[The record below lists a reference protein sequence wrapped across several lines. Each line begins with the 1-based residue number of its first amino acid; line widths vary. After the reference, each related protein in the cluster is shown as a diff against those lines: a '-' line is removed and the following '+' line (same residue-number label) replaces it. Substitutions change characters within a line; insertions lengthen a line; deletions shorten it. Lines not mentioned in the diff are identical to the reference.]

1 MIRFQTKTHS
11 PAHQT
16 CISSV
21 ENRLAEKM
29 REMAFAGEKV
39 TPESLE
45 NYGFTREV
53 VEKFGQ
59 RAAALARRRS
69 IKRIDSHA

>member
-1 MIRFQTKTHS
+1 
-11 PAHQT
+11 
-16 CISSV
+16 
-21 ENRLAEKM
+21 M

-69 IKRIDSHA
+69 VKRIDSHA

>member
-1 MIRFQTKTHS
+1 MILFQPKSQAIS
-11 PAHQT
+11 PRSS
-16 CISSV
+16 ISSL

-29 REMAFAGEKV
+29 REMAFAGENV

-45 NYGFTREV
+45 NYGFSREV
-53 VEKFGQ
+53 VAKLGQ

>member
-1 MIRFQTKTHS
+1 MIQFHPKAQTIQ
-11 PAHQT
+11 PRT
-16 CISSV
+16 CISSL
-21 ENRLAEKM
+21 ESRLAEKM

-69 IKRIDSHA
+69 IKRIDNHA

>member
-1 MIRFQTKTHS
+1 MIQFQPKAQTVQ
-11 PAHQT
+11 PRT

-21 ENRLAEKM
+21 ESRLADKM
-29 REMAFAGEKV
+29 REMAFGGENV
-39 TPESLE
+39 TPETLE
-45 NYGFTREV
+45 NHGFSREV
-53 VEKFGQ
+53 VAKLGQ

>member
-1 MIRFQTKTHS
+1 MILFQPKPQVIS
-11 PAHQT
+11 PRT
-16 CISSV
+16 CISSM
-21 ENRLAEKM
+21 ENHLAEKM
-29 REMAFAGEKV
+29 REMAFAGENV

-45 NYGFTREV
+45 NYGFSREV
-53 VEKFGQ
+53 VAKFGR

>member
-1 MIRFQTKTHS
+1 MIQFQTKAHS
-11 PAHQT
+11 AAHQT

-29 REMAFAGEKV
+29 REMAFAGENV

-45 NYGFTREV
+45 NHGFSREV
-53 VEKFGQ
+53 VAKLGQ
-59 RAAALARRRS
+59 RAAVLARRRS

>member
-1 MIRFQTKTHS
+1 MIQFHPKAQAVLPR
-11 PAHQT
+11 T
-16 CISSV
+16 CISSM

-29 REMAFAGEKV
+29 REMAFAGENV

-45 NYGFTREV
+45 NYGFSREV
-53 VEKFGQ
+53 VAKFGR
-59 RAAALARRRS
+59 RAAAIARRRS

>member
-1 MIRFQTKTHS
+1 MIQFQTKMQLVTHKS
-11 PAHQT
+11 

-21 ENRLAEKM
+21 ESRLADKM
-29 REMAFAGEKV
+29 REMAFAGENV
-39 TPESLE
+39 TPETLE
-45 NYGFTREV
+45 THGFSREV
-53 VEKFGQ
+53 VEKLGQ

>member
-1 MIRFQTKTHS
+1 MIQFQPKAQTVQ
-11 PAHQT
+11 PRT

-21 ENRLAEKM
+21 ESRLADKM
-29 REMAFAGEKV
+29 REMAFAGENV
-39 TPESLE
+39 TPETLA
-45 NYGFTREV
+45 NYGFSREV
-53 VEKFGQ
+53 VAKLGQ

>member
-1 MIRFQTKTHS
+1 MIQFHPKAQTIQ
-11 PAHQT
+11 PPT
-16 CISSV
+16 CISSL
-21 ENRLAEKM
+21 ESRLAEKM

-45 NYGFTREV
+45 NYGFAREV

>member
-1 MIRFQTKTHS
+1 MIQIQPKS
-11 PAHQT
+11 PVMT
-16 CISSV
+16 SRSCVSSV
-21 ENRLAEKM
+21 ENSLAEKM

-69 IKRIDSHA
+69 IKRIDRHA

>member
-1 MIRFQTKTHS
+1 MIQFHPKAQAVLSH
-11 PAHQT
+11 P

-29 REMAFAGEKV
+29 REMAFPGEKV

-45 NYGFTREV
+45 NYGFAREV

>member
-1 MIRFQTKTHS
+1 MIQFHPKAQGFLPR
-11 PAHQT
+11 T

-21 ENRLAEKM
+21 ESRLADKM
-29 REMAFAGEKV
+29 REMAFAGENV

-45 NYGFTREV
+45 NYGFSREV
-53 VEKFGQ
+53 VAKLGQ

>member
-1 MIRFQTKTHS
+1 MIQIQPKS
-11 PAHQT
+11 PVMT
-16 CISSV
+16 SRSCVSSV

-29 REMAFAGEKV
+29 REMAFADEKV

-45 NYGFTREV
+45 NYGFTREE

-59 RAAALARRRS
+59 RAAALACRRS

>member
-1 MIRFQTKTHS
+1 MIQFHPQARSVQ
-11 PAHQT
+11 PRT
-16 CISSV
+16 CISSM

-29 REMAFAGEKV
+29 REMAFAGENV

-45 NYGFTREV
+45 NYGFSREV
-53 VEKFGQ
+53 VAKFGR

-69 IKRIDSHA
+69 IKRIDSYA

>member
-1 MIRFQTKTHS
+1 MITYRPRSTT
-11 PAHQT
+11 PRT

-21 ENRLAEKM
+21 ESRLADKM

-69 IKRIDSHA
+69 IKRIDNHA

>member
-1 MIRFQTKTHS
+1 MIQIQPKS
-11 PAHQT
+11 PVMTSRT

-21 ENRLAEKM
+21 ESRLAEKM
-29 REMAFAGEKV
+29 REMAFAGENV
-39 TPESLE
+39 TPETLE
-45 NYGFTREV
+45 NHGFSREV
-53 VEKFGQ
+53 VAKLGQ